1 MYNDKIILGESMFKN
16 LILLGTFLVLVF
28 LLSGCVSRDVPLN
41 PYGNNAHKYNVNDVD
56 MSDLDENLTESEM
69 MIEEGEE
76 SKMAR
81 IAFPSEEYHALP
93 RSGRGTIRGNI
104 YVTDLYG
111 GRVQGLGTRLYLNP
125 VTSYSKQW
133 YEDSYLGGNRMQ
145 KADARLFNYLKF
157 TTANSSGGF
166 AFYGVPNGS
175 YYLIGTVKCG
185 ESCGYSNEQS
195 IRLATRVSIHGNQVI
210 EKDLTRVID

>member
-1 MYNDKIILGESMFKN
+1 MFKN
-16 LILLGTFLVLVF
+16 LIFSSTVLVLIF
-28 LLSGCVSRDVPLN
+28 LFSGCVSRDVALN
-41 PYGNNAHKYNVNDVD
+41 PYGNTTQKYNVNDVD

-69 MIEEGEE
+69 LMTEEGDGN
-76 SKMAR
+76 KMER
-81 IAFPSEEYHALP
+81 IAFPTTEYYSLP
-93 RSGRGTIRGNI
+93 RSGRGTIKGAI

-111 GRVQGLGTRLYLNP
+111 GRVLGKETRLYLNP

-133 YEDSYLGGNRMQ
+133 YEESYLGGNRMQ

-157 TTANSSGGF
+157 TAADGSGGF

-195 IRLATRVSIHGNQVI
+195 IRLATRVTVNGNQVI
-210 EKDLTRVID
+210 DKDLTRIIE